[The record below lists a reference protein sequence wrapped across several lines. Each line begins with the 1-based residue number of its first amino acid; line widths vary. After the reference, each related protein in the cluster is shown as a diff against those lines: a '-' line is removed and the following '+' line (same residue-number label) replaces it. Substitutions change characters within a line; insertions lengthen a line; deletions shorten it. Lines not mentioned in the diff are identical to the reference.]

1 RPPQGRERSDVYRE
15 ELLDLRAADARNTRE
30 VVDRVPVLVTE
41 RPEVADLAVLDGPRL
56 GAGCTRDE
64 PLEPVAD
71 AALVRTE
78 LLGAGRHALAGAEH
92 DVHEPRRAPLDA
104 GDLLRVEA
112 ELEDVV
118 RLRVPGKLRVD
129 DLVPAVGL
137 ELEKVRAPGP
147 AGGVVEDG
155 LVD

>member
-1 RPPQGRERSDVYRE
+1 M
-15 ELLDLRAADARNTRE
+15 
-30 VVDRVPVLVTE
+30 
-41 RPEVADLAVLDGPRL
+41 
-56 GAGCTRDE
+56 
-64 PLEPVAD
+64 
-71 AALVRTE
+71 VRTE
-78 LLGAGRHALAGAEH
+78 LLGPESHALAGAEH

-155 LVD
+155 LVDEVRGWLFCASSGVLRGLRVCAGVAVGGEADAGAP